1 MKISQ
6 ETEVWVDIQRL
17 RINYLEKHC
26 PMELSAGMEMFSIH
40 TNMVVTGHVWLLSIW
55 NVASAA
61 TQELNF
67 LL

>member
-55 NVASAA
+55 NVASA
-61 TQELNF
+61 TEELNVSF
-67 LL
+67 L